1 MEFETL
7 ANLLDLTS
15 LPSNTYIRIVMAY
28 LLFPIITRP
37 NKSSREEGKKKDFFK
52 KKQSISKIYYI

>member
-15 LPSNTYIRIVMAY
+15 LPSNTAIVMAY

-37 NKSSREEGKKKDFFK
+37 NKSSRGEGKKKYFL